1 MEINAELMEW
11 MDKFEERFNDIVPLR
26 QIKNSITN
34 EELIKSIQSCLEKN
48 ENLLPTIYGYGDD
61 DGTKMY

>member
-1 MEINAELMEW
+1 MKINAELMEW

-26 QIKNSITN
+26 QIKNSVTN
-34 EELIKSIQSCLEKN
+34 EELIASIQLCLEKN